1 MSRRWF
7 PVIALALAVAV
18 GARFA
23 LRPGGSGAPGQV
35 AAAPAATPGAAADR
49 TITVTGVGKVS
60 VTPDLA
66 YVTFSVETENA
77 ALQQA
82 QGDNAARMQAVID
95 RLKASGIA
103 AQDIQTTGYNVMPT
117 YDRDQ
122 QVTGYRVANG
132 VRATVRDL
140 ANLGPTIDAAVA
152 AGANRVQG
160 IAFDVSNKDDATKR
174 AREAAVAD
182 AHAKAAQYAQFA
194 GAQLGG
200 VVTIVEGGGVIPAM
214 PQAVPAAGAAPSTAT
229 TPIEP
234 GEGTITVT
242 AQISYE
248 IR

>member
-1 MSRRWF
+1 MSRCWF

-18 GARFA
+18 GAGFA
-23 LRPGGSGAPGQV
+23 LRPGGGAAPGGV
-35 AAAPAATPGAAADR
+35 VEAAATPGAAADR
-49 TITVTGVGKVS
+49 TISVTGIGKIS
-60 VTPDLA
+60 VTPDMA
-66 YVTFSVETENA
+66 YVTFSVETDDA

-82 QGDNAARMQAVID
+82 QSDNAARMQAVID

-103 AQDIQTTGYNVMPT
+103 AQDIKTTGYNVMPT

-122 QVTGYRVANG
+122 KLTGYRVVNG

-140 ANLGPTIDAAVA
+140 AKLGPTIDAAVA

-160 IAFDVSNKDDATKR
+160 IAFDLSNKDDATKR
-174 AREAAVAD
+174 AREAAIAD

-194 GAQLGG
+194 GVQLGD
-200 VVTIVEGGGVIPAM
+200 VVTIVEAGAVAPAM
-214 PQAVPAAGAAPSTAT
+214 PQAVPAAGAAPSMAT

-242 AQISYE
+242 AQVSYA

>member
-18 GARFA
+18 GAGFA
-23 LRPGGSGAPGQV
+23 LRPGGGGAPGRV

-49 TITVTGVGKVS
+49 TITVTGVGRVS

-66 YVTFSVETENA
+66 YVTFSVETDNA

-82 QGDNAARMQAVID
+82 QSDNAARMQAVID

-103 AQDIQTTGYNVMPT
+103 AQDIQTTGYHVMPT

-122 QVTGYRVANG
+122 KLTGYRVVNG

-140 ANLGPTIDAAVA
+140 AQLGPTIDAAVA

-160 IAFDVSNKDDATKR
+160 IAFDVANKDDATKR

-182 AHAKAAQYAQFA
+182 AHARAAQYAQFA
-194 GAQLGG
+194 GVQLGG
-200 VVTIVEGGGVIPAM
+200 VVTIVEAGGVAPAM
-214 PQAVPAAGAAPSTAT
+214 PQAVPAMGVPADAS

-242 AQISYE
+242 AQVSYE